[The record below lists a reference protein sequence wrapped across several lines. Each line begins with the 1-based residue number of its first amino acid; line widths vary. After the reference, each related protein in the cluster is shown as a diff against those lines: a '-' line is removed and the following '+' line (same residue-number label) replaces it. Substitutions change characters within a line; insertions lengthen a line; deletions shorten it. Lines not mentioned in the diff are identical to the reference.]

1 MQVINETE
9 FKERGLDIINNSYSH
24 EPIYVTLNSQQKFVI
39 ISLDDYEELTR
50 QKPENK
56 ASKSINSVRKL
67 KGLGKEIWQGVDP
80 DKYIEELR
88 KEW

>member
-9 FKERGLDIINNSYSH
+9 FKERGLDIINNSYLH

-39 ISLDDYEELTR
+39 ISLDDYEPLTSQR
-50 QKPENK
+50 PENK
-56 ASKSINSVRKL
+56 AAKSINSIRKL

-88 KEW
+88 QI

>member
-39 ISLDDYEELTR
+39 ISLDDYETLTKK
-50 QKPENK
+50 KPENK
-56 ASKSINSVRKL
+56 ASKSINSIRKL

-88 KEW
+88 QIS